1 MQHRPLLG
9 ALAATALAVAVAACG
24 GASHDATTP
33 QAAAKPAAPV
43 AATPAAPTGPAPTK
57 AAYVT
62 RADSVCR
69 DARGI
74 SRRANAVV
82 LKAYQANQAGAAAD
96 AIDHYVPVFAAKIAE
111 LHALRRPQGDA
122 KVLNGLLRVMDAEVT
137 SLSATSRALRA
148 DDGAQLQQLGK
159 LQQRAQQYADALG
172 KQYGFKVCGRV
183 A

>member
-9 ALAATALAVAVAACG
+9 ALAATALAIAGCG
-24 GASHDATTP
+24 GASHDTTAP
-33 QAAAKPAAPV
+33 KAAAKPAAAT

-62 RADSVCR
+62 RADGVCR

-82 LKAYQANQAGAAAD
+82 LKAYQAKQAATAAD
-96 AIDHYVPVFAAKIAE
+96 AIDHYVPIFAAKIAE
-111 LHALRRPQGDA
+111 LHALRRPNGDA

-137 SLSATSRALRA
+137 SLSATARALRA